1 MYVFV
6 RIKEIAKLNFKPYAK
21 VILFIFA
28 GDFLILMKLGAEH
41 VEHPFIIFGLISTIL
56 YFFHYIVVVPLISLI
71 ENLFTK
77 ISSLVGVLIRFSGG
91 DAYRFFSNT
100 TSYLNPDKPPLR
112 LPPCWSLAPKSHGG
126 LPHLWDPT
134 RKIDLPFRDLDI
146 PPYDDVR
153 DIFKHVGNNRLGR
166 VYRVYWDWDY
176 NLLKYFPSWSVW
188 SRPTPEILENYLGI
202 TANSP
207 YDIRE
212 DHYYWWVRN
221 FDRKVLKISPYTHN
235 TNFPTTVQDVI
246 RGDVLKYGTNEVLPP
261 TAYELWEAGVYC
273 TWKKDSNG
281 NWVHTTPVETLCDWE
296 KPQPNG
302 KKSRPIYSDPI
313 FYRSKNLGSINSGS
327 GNSGSGNS
335 RSGNS
340 RSGNSGSGNS
350 GSGNSGSGNYG
361 SGNSGSGN
369 YRSGKYKIPK
379 IGEKYPGS
387 WVPVYGPSRGVRGTT
402 PEGAWWSGKS
412 PARLKLSNSGN
423 ALKLWLPLNGRICIW
438 INNTFMV
445 TILKMME
452 TEIGNRGSKLII
464 VCPIHTFVIIVNEQR
479 VDGSWWEKISNTWP
493 KIKGVQCFSHL
504 RCILVGF
511 QRNYRVLSL
520 SKQRHTYIGYSTLAT
535 QCRSDHETCK
545 LNPNWVT
552 GFVDGEG
559 CFTVSIYQR
568 KDLKLGWHV
577 KPSFQISLHKRD
589 ESVLEDVKISLHV
602 GHIYERGPKV
612 IEYVVR
618 SLKELEAV
626 INHFHKFPLKT
637 RKRADFELILMVHE
651 IMNRKEHLTPEGL
664 RKIVAIRAS
673 MNWGLSEKLKSA
685 SPDVVPVVR
694 PIVENK
700 KVNDPNWLAGFTSG
714 EGCFWVNVWQNSTS
728 ATGYQVKLVFEISQ
742 HILDEIIMKSLV
754 EFLKCGII
762 FKNREVISFR
772 VTKFHD
778 ITEKIIPLFRQEKYP
793 IHGVKALD
801 FADFCKV
808 AKLMKDQKHLTK
820 QGLEQIKKIKAVMNT
835 GRKWS

>member
-1 MYVFV
+1 M
-6 RIKEIAKLNFKPYAK
+6 IN
-21 VILFIFA
+21 
-28 GDFLILMKLGAEH
+28 LIG
-41 VEHPFIIFGLISTIL
+41 
-56 YFFHYIVVVPLISLI
+56 Y
-71 ENLFTK
+71 
-77 ISSLVGVLIRFSGG
+77 
-91 DAYRFFSNT
+91 D
-100 TSYLNPDKPPLR
+100 LNPDKPPLR

-146 PPYDDVR
+146 PPYDDIR

-212 DHYYWWVRN
+212 DHYHWWVRN

-340 RSGNSGSGNS
+340 GSGNSGSGNS
-350 GSGNSGSGNYG
+350 GSGNSGSGNSG

-402 PEGAWWSGKS
+402 PEGDEWDPDFRKRRREELKEEEE
-412 PARLKLSNSGN
+412 ARKRRKTDKRHDINHIIKCSINSD
-423 ALKLWLPLNGRICIW
+423 
-438 INNTFMV
+438 TFKV
-445 TILKMME
+445 WGI
-452 TEIGNRGSKLII
+452 
-464 VCPIHTFVIIVNEQR
+464 
-479 VDGSWWEKISNTWP
+479 
-493 KIKGVQCFSHL
+493 
-504 RCILVGF
+504 
-511 QRNYRVLSL
+511 VLSIVVVVGVAAL
-520 SKQRHTYIGYSTLAT
+520 TLIYSYPVLLWEEF
-535 QCRSDHETCK
+535 QC
-545 LNPNWVT
+545 
-552 GFVDGEG
+552 
-559 CFTVSIYQR
+559 
-568 KDLKLGWHV
+568 
-577 KPSFQISLHKRD
+577 
-589 ESVLEDVKISLHV
+589 SV
-602 GHIYERGPKV
+602 
-612 IEYVVR
+612 
-618 SLKELEAV
+618 
-626 INHFHKFPLKT
+626 
-637 RKRADFELILMVHE
+637 
-651 IMNRKEHLTPEGL
+651 
-664 RKIVAIRAS
+664 
-673 MNWGLSEKLKSA
+673 
-685 SPDVVPVVR
+685 
-694 PIVENK
+694 
-700 KVNDPNWLAGFTSG
+700 
-714 EGCFWVNVWQNSTS
+714 
-728 ATGYQVKLVFEISQ
+728 
-742 HILDEIIMKSLV
+742 
-754 EFLKCGII
+754 
-762 FKNREVISFR
+762 
-772 VTKFHD
+772 
-778 ITEKIIPLFRQEKYP
+778 
-793 IHGVKALD
+793 
-801 FADFCKV
+801 
-808 AKLMKDQKHLTK
+808 
-820 QGLEQIKKIKAVMNT
+820 
-835 GRKWS
+835 